1 MVNLPGIVCGAA
13 VDTGSDAG
21 AVERH
26 KCPDIE
32 IGSAMDFK
40 HWIGNP
46 TEKEFFFSK
55 FGSVLRFDGFAVVAW
70 LR

>member
-32 IGSAMDFK
+32 IGLAIDVK
-40 HWIGNP
+40 H
-46 TEKEFFFSK
+46 
-55 FGSVLRFDGFAVVAW
+55 
-70 LR
+70 